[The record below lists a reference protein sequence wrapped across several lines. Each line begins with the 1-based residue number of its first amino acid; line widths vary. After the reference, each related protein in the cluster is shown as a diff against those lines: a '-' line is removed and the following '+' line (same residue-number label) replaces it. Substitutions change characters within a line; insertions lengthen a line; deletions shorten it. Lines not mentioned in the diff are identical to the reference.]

1 LAGVATTVSLID
13 TGMTASHESGN
24 NLFANFVTMNFS
36 ENSKVWIYQ
45 STSELNADE
54 VTRITSILNEFTIG
68 WTAHNNQLK
77 AKAEVRYNR
86 FIILVV
92 DETQA
97 GASGCSIDKSVNLM
111 KALEQEF
118 NISLFDRFNTAYRDG
133 EVIRSASRNEFEE
146 LIKQGKV
153 TTDTIVFNNLVPTLQ
168 DFTAKWEVPFKN
180 SWHQQVFGSL
190 VTA

>member
-1 LAGVATTVSLID
+1 
-13 TGMTASHESGN
+13 
-24 NLFANFVTMNFS
+24 MNFS

-45 STSELNADE
+45 STRELTADE
-54 VTRITSILNEFTIG
+54 LARITVILNNFTTG

-77 AKAEVRYNR
+77 AKAEIRYNR
-86 FIILVV
+86 FIVLVV

-118 NISLFDRFNTAYRDG
+118 NITLFDRFNIAYRDG
-133 EVIRSASRNEFEE
+133 DTIKSVGRFEFED
-146 LIKQGKV
+146 LIKQGGV
-153 TTDTIVFNNLVPTLQ
+153 NADTIVFNNLVPTLG
-168 DFTAKWEVPFKN
+168 DLNTKWEVPLKN

>member
-1 LAGVATTVSLID
+1 
-13 TGMTASHESGN
+13 
-24 NLFANFVTMNFS
+24 MNFS

-45 STSELNADE
+45 SGRELNAAE
-54 VTRITSILNEFTIG
+54 TANITQVLNDFTTS

-111 KALEQEF
+111 KDLEKEF
-118 NISLFDRFNTAYRDG
+118 NINLFDRFNMAYRDG
-133 EVIRSASRNEFEE
+133 DTIKSVGRFEFED
-146 LIKQGKV
+146 LIRQGKV
-153 TTDTIVFNNLVPTLQ
+153 DTETIVFNNLVPTLKDLQ
-168 DFTAKWEVPFKN
+168 TKWEVPFKN
-180 SWHQQVFGSL
+180 SWHKQVFGSL
-190 VTA
+190 VIA

>member
-1 LAGVATTVSLID
+1 
-13 TGMTASHESGN
+13 
-24 NLFANFVTMNFS
+24 MNFS

-45 STSELNADE
+45 SNRELAAAEVDQITKSLHDFTAD
-54 VTRITSILNEFTIG
+54 

-77 AKAEVRYNR
+77 ATAEIRYKR

-118 NISLFDRFNTAYRDG
+118 NINLFDRFNIAYRDG
-133 EVIRSASRNEFEE
+133 DAIKSVGRFEFEE
-146 LIKQGKV
+146 LIKHGKV
-153 TTDTIVFNNLVPTLQ
+153 GAETIVFNNLVPDLKSLDSQ
-168 DFTAKWEVPFKN
+168 WEVPFKS
-180 SWHQQVFGSL
+180 SWHKQVFGGL
-190 VTA
+190 VSA

>member
-1 LAGVATTVSLID
+1 
-13 TGMTASHESGN
+13 
-24 NLFANFVTMNFS
+24 MNFS
-36 ENSKVWIYQ
+36 ENSRIWIYQ
-45 STSELNADE
+45 SNRELTPAE
-54 VTRITSILNEFTIG
+54 VVLLEPVLNSFATG
-68 WTAHNNQLK
+68 WTAHNHQLK

-86 FIILVV
+86 FIVLTV

-118 NISLFDRFNTAYRDG
+118 NIKLFDRFNIAYRDG
-133 EVIRSASRNEFEE
+133 NAIKSVGRFEFEE
-146 LIKQGKV
+146 LIKQGAV
-153 TTDTIVFNNLVPTLQ
+153 NADTIVFNNLVATLA
-168 DFTAKWEVPFKN
+168 DLVTKWEVPFKE

>member
-1 LAGVATTVSLID
+1 
-13 TGMTASHESGN
+13 
-24 NLFANFVTMNFS
+24 MNFS

-45 STSELNADE
+45 SSRELAAAE
-54 VTRITSILNEFTIG
+54 VDQITEALTGFTTG

-77 AKAEVRYNR
+77 AKAEMRYNR

-111 KALEQEF
+111 KGLEQEF
-118 NISLFDRFNTAYRDG
+118 NINLFDRFNIAYRDG
-133 EVIRSASRNEFEE
+133 DVIKSVGRFEFED

-153 TTDTIVFNNLVPTLQ
+153 DTETIVFNNLVPHLKDLATQ
-168 DFTAKWEVPFKN
+168 WEVPFKN
-180 SWHQQVFGSL
+180 SWHKQVFGGL